1 MSSGRPPSAGRSE
14 TQGQAG
20 QIPVNLM
27 GVIVVTTQEDTGR
40 VDAHRD
46 CEDRDD
52 RPLAGVDRYIS
63 EPMNAGVPA

>member
-1 MSSGRPPSAGRSE
+1 
-14 TQGQAG
+14 
-20 QIPVNLM
+20 M

-40 VDAHRD
+40 FDAHRD

-63 EPMNAGVPA
+63 EPMNAGSLRNRYPLFETVDYRF